1 MLVCCED
8 DNQTDDEDISPK
20 KESKRFIWNHGSMF
34 IYDYLLMTELPELS
48 CGRTHKR
55 TVVVDWMTD
64 VWITWATSVISL
76 MLCWNC

>member
-34 IYDYLLMTELPELS
+34 IYDYLLMSELPELS
-48 CGRTHKR
+48 CGRTHK
-55 TVVVDWMTD
+55 
-64 VWITWATSVISL
+64 
-76 MLCWNC
+76 